1 MDMIVIQNKLYRFE
15 LEYEKTDDI
24 LRRSQLKAIIEKL
37 HGREQNNVEKF
48 NQILNN
54 IQNVQNKKP
63 YHRLNLFQK
72 EQIVKDYV
80 ERTWGKTNLE
90 KYTKQIVQYIVDKKI
105 TTPNVVYD
113 KETGVIENIKNIT
126 EEDNE
131 IVIKVKTTPT
141 EKVTTKATTKVGT
154 KATTKVGTKVGTKV
168 IKKVK

>member
-1 MDMIVIQNKLYRFE
+1 MIVIQNKLYRFE

-154 KATTKVGTKVGTKV
+154 KATTKVGTKV

>member
-1 MDMIVIQNKLYRFE
+1 MIVIQNKLYRFE
-15 LEYEKTDDI
+15 LEYNNTDDI
-24 LRRSQLKAIIEKL
+24 VRRSQLKAIIEKL
-37 HGREQNNVEKF
+37 HGRGQNNVEKF

-90 KYTKQIVQYIVDKKI
+90 KYTKQIIQYIVDKKI

-113 KETGVIENIKNIT
+113 KETGVIENIKNIS

-141 EKVTTKATTKVGT
+141 EKVTTKVTPKVTT
-154 KATTKVGTKVGTKV
+154 KATTKVGTKV

>member
-1 MDMIVIQNKLYRFE
+1 MIVIQNKLYRFE
-15 LEYEKTDDI
+15 LEYNNTDDI
-24 LRRSQLKAIIEKL
+24 VRRSQLKAIIEKL
-37 HGREQNNVEKF
+37 HGRGQNNVEKF

-90 KYTKQIVQYIVDKKI
+90 KYTKQIIQYIVDKKI

-113 KETGVIENIKNIT
+113 KETGVIENIKNIS

-141 EKVTTKATTKVGT
+141 EKVTTKVTPKV
-154 KATTKVGTKVGTKV
+154 TTKVGTKV
-168 IKKVK
+168 INKVK

>member
-141 EKVTTKATTKVGT
+141 EKVTTKATTKATTKVGT
-154 KATTKVGTKVGTKV
+154 KATTKVGTKV

>member
-1 MDMIVIQNKLYRFE
+1 MIVIQNKLYRFE

-141 EKVTTKATTKVGT
+141 EKVTTKATTKATTKVGT
-154 KATTKVGTKVGTKV
+154 KATTKVGTKV